1 MKISLIHGVVM
12 STYIHKTDRRLRIR
26 SDYILNNPAEVQA
39 LADQL
44 RQIDAVLE
52 VRHRRYAGSVTLM
65 FDHNEL
71 TADDLLETVESHG
84 WLRSDSRNAFVE
96 NAVRSGSRSLMKGV
110 AVLALKRLVGPG
122 MIKALAFA

>member
-1 MKISLIHGVVM
+1 M

-26 SDYILNNPAEVQA
+26 SDYVLNNPAEVQG
-39 LADQL
+39 LVEQL

-52 VRHRRYAGSVTLM
+52 VRHRRYAGSVTLI

-84 WLRSDSRNAFVE
+84 WLRSDSRSAFVE
-96 NAVRSGSRSLMKGV
+96 NAVRSGSRSLVKGV
-110 AVLALKRLVGPG
+110 AVLALKRLMGPTVV
-122 MIKALAFA
+122 KALAFA